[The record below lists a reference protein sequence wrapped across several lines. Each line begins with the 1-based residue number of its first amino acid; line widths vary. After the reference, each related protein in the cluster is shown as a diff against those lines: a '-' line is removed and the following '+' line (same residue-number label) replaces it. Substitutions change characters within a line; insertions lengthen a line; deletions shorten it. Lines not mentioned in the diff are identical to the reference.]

1 MKATEKV
8 ESSDEEEEVFEP
20 CRQKFDSEIE
30 IDPLDS
36 LEDKIT
42 KLILRQEKSVKSLE
56 FTQWEL
62 EDLKKQ
68 NAGLKSY
75 VEDLEL
81 ETNRN
86 KYAIERSV
94 ARIEK
99 VDNATRRKNLLIEGI
114 AERPNGNENLDQIIS
129 DLFGELGIDTRVEF
143 DQLYR
148 VGSFNPK
155 FKRPIFI
162 SFIHADDRGHV
173 FDKRAKLR
181 RSKVFHDIWV
191 SDDVTP
197 TARRTK
203 ALIRQVT
210 REAKNQGSQCTSTQY
225 SVTINSQN
233 YDETSLNCLPRELS
247 LESIKTKQIGDDVIA
262 YHSEHSPMSNLF
274 PAPIKI
280 GKRTFNSLEQAF
292 HYKKARGHNNDEIA
306 EKIYLCRE
314 PYDIR
319 ILGKKITPS
328 QKSIDNEQEIM
339 FELMIRKFEQN
350 PLIRAKLL
358 DTAGKTLVE
367 ATPDR
372 TWGAGCSIFSPAL
385 RNKTWPGL
393 NRQGKLLMRARDTLI
408 AKYKKD

>member
-1 MKATEKV
+1 MKATDKV

-56 FTQWEL
+56 FTQGEL

-181 RSKVFHDIWV
+181 RSKVFHDVWV

-203 ALIRQVT
+203 ALIRPRT
-210 REAKNQGSQCTSTQY
+210 RAASARALST
-225 SVTINSQN
+225 
-233 YDETSLNCLPRELS
+233 P
-247 LESIKTKQIGDDVIA
+247 
-262 YHSEHSPMSNLF
+262 
-274 PAPIKI
+274 
-280 GKRTFNSLEQAF
+280 
-292 HYKKARGHNNDEIA
+292 
-306 EKIYLCRE
+306 
-314 PYDIR
+314 
-319 ILGKKITPS
+319 
-328 QKSIDNEQEIM
+328 
-339 FELMIRKFEQN
+339 
-350 PLIRAKLL
+350 
-358 DTAGKTLVE
+358 
-367 ATPDR
+367 
-372 TWGAGCSIFSPAL
+372 
-385 RNKTWPGL
+385 
-393 NRQGKLLMRARDTLI
+393 
-408 AKYKKD
+408 